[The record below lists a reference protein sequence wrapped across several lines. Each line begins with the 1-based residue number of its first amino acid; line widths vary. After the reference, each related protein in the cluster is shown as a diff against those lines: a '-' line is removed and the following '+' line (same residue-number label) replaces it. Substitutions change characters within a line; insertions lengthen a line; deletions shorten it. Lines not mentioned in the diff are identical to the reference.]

1 MNHAARF
8 AAFGVGWVMP
18 KVLMKAFAMR
28 SRNFIEFRCTDLRQ
42 GYIEVWE
49 HVHPWVRCGIY
60 CDVVHLC
67 ACCDGARRIH

>member
-28 SRNFIEFRCTDLRQ
+28 SRNFIEVGCTDLKQR
-42 GYIEVWE
+42 YIEVWSM
-49 HVHPWVRCGIY
+49 CILG
-60 CDVVHLC
+60 
-67 ACCDGARRIH
+67 